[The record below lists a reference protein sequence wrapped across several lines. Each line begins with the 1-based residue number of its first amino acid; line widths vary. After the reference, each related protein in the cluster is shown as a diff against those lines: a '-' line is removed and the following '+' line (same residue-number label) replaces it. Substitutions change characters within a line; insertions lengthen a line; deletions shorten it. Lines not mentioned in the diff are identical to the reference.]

1 VTRNVRLIGLA
12 RSVIGTARDQQLSF
26 LAAAIAYYAFVSLV
40 PLILLALAVAT
51 LAGGGAFAT
60 RVVGVLDGFLTPEAS
75 TLLEGAL
82 TSTTGRGGATAFGL
96 AVLLWSSLRL
106 FRGLDIAFSRVY
118 GAVGSVSLRE
128 QVTDALVVLV
138 AMAVGVAATAAVGA
152 ALPLSQTP
160 IAAVAPVLLVVALAV
175 VFLPLYYVFPD
186 RPVSVRE
193 ALPGAVAA
201 AVGWTLLGTAFGFYA
216 DRATT
221 FQLYGVIGGVL
232 LLLAWFYL
240 GGLVIL
246 LGGALNASLAGH
258 DRQLQQGGT
267 RDAKRLMSDADDGD
281 ATADADGPARAGEGG
296 DGGDGGEGVA
306 TVEPET
312 VDYGDL
318 AELRRDLEE
327 FEEEIEDRT
336 VHREELEAELRTY
349 VRQQTR
355 RGHAR
360 GWGPYLVLLYG
371 TAMTL
376 GAFYF
381 LGGGWAVLA
390 MVVIWLS
397 TLGLYV
403 LMVLVGVT
411 TAAFG
416 LPGRALGLV
425 RKLRR

>member
-1 VTRNVRLIGLA
+1 VTRNARLVGLA

-26 LAAAIAYYAFVSLV
+26 LAAAIAYYAFISLV
-40 PLILLALAVAT
+40 PLVLLALAVAT
-51 LAGGGAFAT
+51 LVGGPAFAT
-60 RVVGVLDGFLTPEAS
+60 HVVGVLEGALTPEAS

-82 TSTTGRGGATAFGL
+82 TSTAGRGGATVLGL
-96 AVLLWSSLRL
+96 VVLFWSSLRL

-118 GAVGSVSLRE
+118 GAVDSVSLLD
-128 QVTDALVVLV
+128 QVTDALVVLA
-138 AMAVGVAATAAVGA
+138 AMTLGVAVTVTVGT
-152 ALPLSQTP
+152 ALPLALVP
-160 IAAVAPVLLVVALAV
+160 VAAAPLSLVVALSV

-186 RPVSVRE
+186 RPVTVRE

-201 AVGWTLLGTAFGFYA
+201 AAGWTALGMAFGFYA
-216 DRATT
+216 DRAGA

-240 GGLVIL
+240 GGLVVL
-246 LGGALNASLAGH
+246 LGGAVNAALAGH
-258 DRQLQQGGT
+258 DRQLQQGGP
-267 RDAKRLMSDADDGD
+267 RDGKRPMSDADDGD
-281 ATADADGPARAGEGG
+281 TPTDTGGPATPGDG
-296 DGGDGGEGVA
+296 DGGNRHEGVA

-312 VDYGDL
+312 VDYEDF
-318 AELRRDLEE
+318 AELRRGLETVE
-327 FEEEIEDRT
+327 AEIEDRT
-336 VHREELEAELRTY
+336 VVREELEADLRQY

-371 TAMTL
+371 TVMTL

-381 LGGGWAVLA
+381 LSGGWAVLA
-390 MVVIWLS
+390 MLVVWLS
-397 TLGLYV
+397 TLGLYT

-416 LPGRALGLV
+416 LPGRALDVLG
-425 RKLRR
+425 KLRP

>member
-1 VTRNVRLIGLA
+1 MTRNVRLIGLA

-51 LAGGGAFAT
+51 LVGGGAFAT

-96 AVLLWSSLRL
+96 VVLLWSSLRL

-128 QVTDALVVLV
+128 QVTDALVVFV

-152 ALPLSQTP
+152 ALPLSLVP
-160 IAAVAPVLLVVALAV
+160 VAAAPLLLVVSLSV

-240 GGLVIL
+240 GGLVVL
-246 LGGALNASLAGH
+246 LGGAVNASLAGH

-281 ATADADGPARAGEGG
+281 ATADADGPARAGEDG
-296 DGGDGGEGVA
+296 DGDGDEGVA

-318 AELRRDLEE
+318 AELRRDLER

-397 TLGLYV
+397 TLGLYI
-403 LMVLVGVT
+403 LMVLVGMT